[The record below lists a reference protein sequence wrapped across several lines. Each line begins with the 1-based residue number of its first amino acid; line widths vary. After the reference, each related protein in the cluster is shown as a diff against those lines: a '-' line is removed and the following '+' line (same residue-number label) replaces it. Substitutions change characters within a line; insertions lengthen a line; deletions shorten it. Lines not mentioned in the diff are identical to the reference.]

1 MEKKHIIKFLNAKK
15 RGVYTLLVEMYA
27 DVISSMAITMALE
40 IIREDLEKEASEKVQ
55 LNYFSLAQAV
65 AKFKK
70 KAKAKPES
78 RKPEF
83 KDAHELSDKQKSPGT
98 FTLKQ

>member
-1 MEKKHIIKFLNAKK
+1 MEKKHIVKFLNAKK
-15 RGVYTLLVEMYA
+15 RGVYTLLVEMYS
-27 DVISSMAITMALE
+27 DVITSMATTMALE
-40 IIREDLEKEASEKVQ
+40 IIRADLEKDSEEKVQ
-55 LNYFSLAQAV
+55 INYYSLVQAV

-83 KDAHELSDKQKSPGT
+83 KDAHALSDKQKSPGT

>member
-1 MEKKHIIKFLNAKK
+1 MEKKHIIRFLNAKK
-15 RGVYTLLVEMYA
+15 RGIYTLLVEMYA
-27 DVISSMAITMALE
+27 DVITSMAITMALE
-40 IIREDLEKEASEKVQ
+40 IIREDLEKEAREKVQ
-55 LNYFSLAQAV
+55 LNYFSLAQAA

-78 RKPEF
+78 RKMEF
-83 KDAHELSDKQKSPGT
+83 KDAYEQSDKQNSPGK

>member
-1 MEKKHIIKFLNAKK
+1 MEKKHIVKFLNTKK

-27 DVISSMAITMALE
+27 DIITSMATTMALE
-40 IIREDLEKEASEKVQ
+40 IIRADLEKDSEEKVKI
-55 LNYFSLAQAV
+55 NYYSLVQAV

-78 RKPEF
+78 RKPAF

>member
-1 MEKKHIIKFLNAKK
+1 MKKKHIIKFLNAKK
-15 RGVYTLLVEMYA
+15 RGVYTLLVEMYS
-27 DVISSMAITMALE
+27 DVITSMAITMALE
-40 IIREDLEKEASEKVQ
+40 IIREDLENESGEKVQ

-70 KAKAKPES
+70 KAKAKLES
-78 RKPEF
+78 RQPAF